1 MLRVAYLFDPEQ
13 KALLL
18 IGGDKKGKNEKRFY
32 KSLIKQAEQI
42 YNLYLEK
49 KE

>member
-1 MLRVAYLFDPEQ
+1 VAYLFDPEQ

-32 KSLIKQAEQI
+32 KSLIKQAENI
-42 YNLYLEK
+42 YSLYLAK
-49 KE
+49 KGKE

>member
-1 MLRVAYLFDPEQ
+1 MAKGAASYWR
-13 KALLL
+13 
-18 IGGDKKGKNEKRFY
+18 DKKGKNEKRFY

-42 YNLYLEK
+42 YDLYLER